1 MTDVAMYLWDQERAV
16 QYLSTRHAICQACGE
31 RVSYFPLEAMLRHT
45 LNHAY
50 GDELK
55 RIETLIAMVTD
66 KKEMNDLARYLLQ
79 GLGDPN
85 LIRDC
90 IERGI
95 LVRVRHEEP

>member
-1 MTDVAMYLWDQERAV
+1 
-16 QYLSTRHAICQACGE
+16 
-31 RVSYFPLEAMLRHT
+31 MLRHT
-45 LNHAY
+45 LNHAH

-55 RIETLIAMVTD
+55 KIENFIAMVTD

-85 LIRDC
+85 LIRDG

-95 LVRVRHEEP
+95 FVRVRREES